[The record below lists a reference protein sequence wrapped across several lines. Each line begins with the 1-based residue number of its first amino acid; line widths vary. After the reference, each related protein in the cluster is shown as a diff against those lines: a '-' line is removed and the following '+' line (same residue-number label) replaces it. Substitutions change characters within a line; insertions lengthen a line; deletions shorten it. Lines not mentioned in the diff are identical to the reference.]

1 MTEATTSP
9 MASPMTSR
17 RRALAGAAGGL
28 ALGAIAGAAAVAQ
41 ASQRPAPT
49 IIAAPKRFAG
59 KTLLITG
66 ATSGIGRAAAVA
78 FARQGAAV
86 VFCGRREALGRE
98 LEAELTAQGGRAR
111 YVRADVRVEA
121 EMRDLVAQTIASF
134 GSLDIALNNA
144 GITIEKPLH
153 EYDASDWNDIVDTNL
168 RGVFFAMKHEIAEMQ
183 ARGGGTIL
191 VMSSSVAH
199 RTAAR
204 RSIYTATKAG
214 LIGLIRS
221 AALDYADDNI
231 RINAILPG
239 TTDTALVR
247 RVAGTEGMPD
257 AMWQIAATEWA
268 RAKMPGLKRMASPKE
283 IAEFT
288 VAMASPEL
296 TYMTGAALSS
306 DGGSG

>member
-1 MTEATTSP
+1 
-9 MASPMTSR
+9 MTSR
-17 RRALAGAAGGL
+17 RRALADAAGGL

-41 ASQRPAPT
+41 ASQRPSPT

-59 KTLLITG
+59 KTVLITG
-66 ATSGIGRAAAVA
+66 ATSGIGRAAAIA

-98 LEAELTAQGGRAR
+98 LEAEIKAQGGRAR
-111 YVRADVRVEA
+111 YIRADVRVEA
-121 EMRDLVAQTIASF
+121 EMRDLVAQTIATF

-153 EYDASDWNDIVDTNL
+153 EYDAGDWNDIVDTNL
-168 RGVFFAMKHEIAEMQ
+168 RGVFFAMKFEIAEMR

-191 VMSSSVAH
+191 VTSSSVTH
-199 RTAAR
+199 RTGPR

-221 AALDYADDNI
+221 AALDYAEDNI

-257 AMWQIAATEWA
+257 AMWQIAAKQWA
-268 RAKMPGLKRMASPKE
+268 NAKMPGLKRMASPEE
-283 IAEFT
+283 IAEFA

-296 TYMTGAALSS
+296 TYTTGAALSS